1 MKDDVDVCPFDPDD
15 ACEAVANDPQSE
27 GECVEGDIKN
37 EDCNTCSCQS
47 DPNGDWSW
55 ACTEMDC
62 EAMKE
67 DSPSVG
73 FIVAVLSCLLVA
85 IRRKL

>member
-1 MKDDVDVCPFDPDD
+1 MVEDT
-15 ACEAVANDPQSE
+15 Q

-37 EDCNTCSCQS
+37 EDCNACSCQS

-73 FIVAVLSCLLVA
+73 FAVAVLSCLLVA